1 MKRTLATLAGLFLSL
16 GVMGLAYS
24 QGDDVFAFIPDGGR
38 TLLAEVLGSDLPAAT
53 RDQLLT
59 GKHTSAEWLAI
70 IGEAAGGAPSLA
82 DLDEK
87 QRQTLADYLGHNM
100 PLPLPPQPATTR
112 TADQWAS
119 ALPQD
124 GRDMAL
130 NYCQSCHIITVVVT
144 QDRAREAW
152 LGTLHKPSHIEVDLT
167 EEQRS
172 ALADYLVVNAGISIE
187 DVPPALRAG
196 GASY

>member
-16 GVMGLAYS
+16 GVMGVAYS

-38 TLLAEVLGSDLPAAT
+38 TLLARALAGDLPAAT
-53 RDQLLT
+53 RDQFFT
-59 GKHTSAEWLAI
+59 GKHTSAEWLAL
-70 IGEAAGGAPSLA
+70 IGEAATAGPALA
-82 DLDEK
+82 ALDDK

-100 PLPLPPQPATTR
+100 PLPPQPATTR

-144 QDRAREAW
+144 QDRAKEAW